1 VKARHGRVPRQV
13 FGHRRSGDVY
23 KVDTVRPDA
32 AFVVPNLKA
41 AQGAGPVIVNG
52 QWFLVRVM
60 FHLLECGA
68 PVAIVKSARIGAVA
82 VFGRQAA

>member
-1 VKARHGRVPRQV
+1 
-13 FGHRRSGDVY
+13 
-23 KVDTVRPDA
+23 
-32 AFVVPNLKA
+32 
-41 AQGAGPVIVNG
+41 
-52 QWFLVRVM
+52 M